1 MTELFK
7 SAPDLLEDFK
17 QFLPESA
24 AHAKA
29 AAKAAEDNLAAMAS
43 SQAPMSNARGAEP
56 KLPQMGNFPTPSAA
70 KENKRGKRP
79 LPAGPPAAESA
90 ARGMGMGHPAKVR
103 GIAFSQ
109 AVSLEN
115 EEY

>member
-43 SQAPMSNARGAEP
+43 SQPPVSNARGAEP

-70 KENKRGKRP
+70 KENKRGKRG
-79 LPAGPPAAESA
+79 LPSGPPAVVESA
-90 ARGMGMGHPAKVR
+90 VRGMGMNQPAKVR
-103 GIAFSQ
+103 YTFASFHI
-109 AVSLEN
+109 
-115 EEY
+115 